1 MKETILGIRRRIWCH
16 ISAIIF
22 GLIVVTPLTFMSLD
36 RADPVT
42 ITSTTISGDLV
53 PGGKINIVWE
63 AFSSRPCTGDARS
76 WIVGSNRVVHDY
88 IPRPTVIRSKDAEQG
103 TYSVEVVLPSNI
115 PPGPATR
122 HTFVRYFC
130 NPLQYWLNWPITA
143 TRVIYF
149 DVKPKPER
157 A

>member
-1 MKETILGIRRRIWCH
+1 MTTVILGIRRRIWCH

-22 GLIVVTPLTFMSLD
+22 GLSVVTPLTFMSLD

-42 ITSTTISGDLV
+42 IISTTVSGDIV
-53 PGGKINIVWE
+53 PGGTISIVWE

-76 WIVGSNRVVHDY
+76 WIVGTNKVVHDY
-88 IPRPTVIRSKDAEQG
+88 SPRPTVIRSTIAERG
-103 TYSVEVVLPSNI
+103 TYSVEVTLPNSL
-115 PPGPATR
+115 PPGPAMRT
-122 HTFVRYFC
+122 TYVRYFC
-130 NPLQYWLNWPITA
+130 NPLQNWLNWPITA